1 MKKLILATFIL
12 GLVSIS
18 NCLIG
23 QNINQDVNYKIFG
36 SYTLYEQL
44 QENKKIKINIAS
56 SDVTISEGHISAF
69 VGCNR
74 IGGAWNITGKNKIEP
89 VQAVS
94 TRMSCK
100 DEINL
105 IESNFNKNLSQI
117 NRFKLCGSKLC
128 LYKDKE
134 LLIVLKRKLAMHK

>member
-1 MKKLILATFIL
+1 MKKLILAMSFAVF
-12 GLVSIS
+12 VSVS

-23 QNINQDVNYKIFG
+23 QNINHDINYKIFG
-36 SYTLYEQL
+36 SYTLYEQ
-44 QENKKIKINIAS
+44 QQGDKKIKINIVH
-56 SDVTISEGHISAF
+56 SDVVISEGHITAF

-74 IGGAWNITGKNKIEP
+74 IGGVWKTMGKNIVEP

-105 IESNFNKNLSQI
+105 VESNFNKNLSQI
-117 NRFKLCGSKLC
+117 NRFKLCKNKLC
-128 LYKDKE
+128 LYNRNKV
-134 LLIVLKRKLAMHK
+134 LIVLKRNEKSEK